1 MSALT
6 NTHDVLVR
14 NLELLHGQ
22 VALLGVSDPAVLSH
36 CGTTGLAM
44 SEHAGIF
51 EVLAQVPGWQA
62 CYGYD
67 AHQLEPA
74 SYDTV
79 VVFLPKARAELTLR
93 LTMARFLGR
102 AGARLVM
109 IGEKKEGIA
118 GAVKQFQ
125 VIADNAAKVD
135 SARHCQVWV
144 GGNQQPLAEFVVADW
159 IGWTDVDCA
168 GVGCSVAGMPGVFSE
183 GSLDGGSRL
192 LLQTLS
198 EKPLKADRILDFAC
212 GAGVIGTWLHAARP
226 QSTREG
232 LVVDGVEVQAQAV
245 MCAEATYRKAGVN
258 GRIYS
263 SDGLAGLEGRWQAVV
278 SNPPFHSGVKTDTS
292 MTEQFLREVAQHLE
306 PGGELRLVANSFL
319 PYESEMQRQIGAVEK
334 LAQDRRFTVY
344 RAFRRGGAGVLP
356 IKKPLG

>member
-14 NLELLHGQ
+14 NLELLQGQ
-22 VALLGVSDPAVLSH
+22 VALLGVSDPAVLSR
-36 CGTTGLAM
+36 CATPGLAM
-44 SEHAGIF
+44 SEHAGVF
-51 EVLAQVPGWQA
+51 GTLAQIPGWHA

-67 AHQLEPA
+67 AGA
-74 SYDTV
+74 SEAARYDTV

-93 LTMARFLGR
+93 LAMARYLGR

-118 GAVKQFQ
+118 GATKQFQ
-125 VIADNAAKVD
+125 AIAADASKVD

-144 GGNQQPLAEFVVADW
+144 GNNQHPLTAFAVDDW
-159 IGWTDVDCA
+159 VGWSQIACA
-168 GVGCSVAGMPGVFSE
+168 GVELSVAGMPGVFSE
-183 GSLDGGSRL
+183 GSLDEGTRL
-192 LLQTLS
+192 LLETLA
-198 EKPLKADRILDFAC
+198 EKPLKAARVLDFAC
-212 GAGVIGTWLHAARP
+212 GAGVIGAWLHAFRSDSAGA
-226 QSTREG
+226 E
-232 LVVDGVEVQAQAV
+232 LMVDGVDVQAQAV
-245 MCAEATYRKAGVN
+245 LCAEATYIKAGVK
-258 GRIYS
+258 GRIYA
-263 SDGLAGLEGRWQAVV
+263 SDGIAGLAGKWQAVV

-292 MTEQFLREVAQHLE
+292 MTEQFLRDVARHLE

-319 PYESEMQRQIGAVEK
+319 PYEGEILRQIGPVEK